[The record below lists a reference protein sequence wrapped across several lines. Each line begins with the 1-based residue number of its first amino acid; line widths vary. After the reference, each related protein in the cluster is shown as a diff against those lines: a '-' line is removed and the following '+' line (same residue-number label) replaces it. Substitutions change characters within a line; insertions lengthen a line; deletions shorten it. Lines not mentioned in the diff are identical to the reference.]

1 MSDIMRPIP
10 FDELLNRIFSEYKQ
24 GSIFGIKK
32 ENFFIDKKK
41 HSTKIFDDECS
52 SVLGPAAG
60 PHTQLAQNIIT
71 SYLVG
76 ARFMELK
83 TVQIMDTLEIDKPCI
98 DARDEAYN
106 VEWSTEYTLRKAR
119 DEYYKAWII
128 CHLLEALM
136 NGGTFEKPTFLF
148 NMSVGYNFEGIKNP
162 RMQEF
167 IDNMIDAK
175 NDEGFNKYLRFLD
188 AFLKEGGFADGTPW
202 QEAADRLRDGLSAK
216 ISSKVCTTLTLS
228 TMHGCPPQEI
238 EQIAKYMLEV
248 KHISTFVKLNPTLL
262 GYDKV
267 RSILDGLGYNYLGL
281 KRETFEK
288 DLQYTDAV
296 EMLYRLI
303 DIAKKENLKF
313 GVKLT
318 NTLASVNDQ
327 GKLPGAEMY
336 MSGRALY
343 PISTNLAAII
353 SKEYGGKLPIS
364 YSGGANIFTAKALF
378 EAGIRP
384 ITLATDM
391 LHPGGYNKMK
401 QIAELLDNSAD
412 EYWNRVDG
420 SVDVD
425 KITHIAEEALDSK
438 FIQKAFR
445 GKKPVKIDRE
455 LPLEDCFV
463 APCDAACPVHQ
474 DVAEYVAKTARGE
487 YKEAMKT
494 LYAYNA
500 LPNIT
505 CNICDHKCQYNCTRL
520 DYDGEP
526 VHIRDMKKIA
536 VTYGSADYERELLQS
551 YEKPTGEKVAVV
563 GAGPAGLAASIFLSE
578 KNFRVDVFEREAEA
592 GGTVRYVIPD
602 FRIAK
607 EAIKADVQHAE
618 DLGVQFTYNVKPEDV
633 TIKALRAKGYKYIF
647 YGIGAEKENKLKGN
661 GDTSR
666 MVDAL
671 AFLRKFRN
679 NRNSIYIGRSVVV
692 VGAGN
697 SAMDAARAAKMLPT
711 VENVTVVYRRTIEE
725 MPADREEYNDAVKEG
740 INFEFLAAPLLQTD
754 GNLECVRMEL
764 GEKDAS
770 GRRSPVPT
778 DEHFDIKCDYII
790 AAIGEKVDSD
800 ALKYVGIP
808 TNEKGR
814 PIVDEFSYETEVE
827 GVYALGDMSVGA
839 SSVIRAVQTARQAT
853 NNLVIKTLGPNAIN
867 ANERKVDEDKEAY
880 AITLAEKRAKVC
892 SSFENGLSDAEVAV
906 REGSRCLDCGTHCE
920 KCVDVCPNR
929 ANAVISFVG
938 DENESKFSLPYQVI
952 HIDAYCNECGNCA
965 TFCPYMEGKPY
976 QQKFTVFSKE
986 EDIRNSRNDGF
997 YLQGNTVMIR
1007 ENGVPIVAKLEN
1019 GAFHSDREISEK
1031 VRILISKIIKD
1042 YSYLLGYVGE

>member
-10 FDELLNRIFSEYKQ
+10 FDELLNRIFAEYKQ

-32 ENFFIDKKK
+32 ENFFVDKKR
-41 HSTKIFDDECS
+41 HSTKIFNDDCS

-106 VEWSTEYTLRKAR
+106 VEWSTEYTLKKAR

-136 NGGTFEKPTFLF
+136 NGGEFEKPTFLF

-167 IDNMIDAK
+167 IDRMIDASE
-175 NDEGFNKYLRFLD
+175 DSSFNTYLKVLD
-188 AFLKEGGFADGTPW
+188 AFLKEGGFADGTPF
-202 QEAADRLRDGLSAK
+202 ENAANTLKGGLSHK
-216 ISSKVCTTLTLS
+216 ISPKVCTSLTLS
-228 TMHGCPPQEI
+228 TMHGCPPEEI

-262 GYDKV
+262 GYDRV
-267 RSILDGLGYNYLGL
+267 RAILDSLGYDYLHL

-288 DLQYTDAV
+288 DLQYSDAV
-296 EMLYRLI
+296 EMLHRLI
-303 DIAKKENLKF
+303 NIANKENLKF

-364 YSGGANIFTAKALF
+364 YSGGANIFTAKKLF

-401 QIAELLDNSAD
+401 QIAELLDND
-412 EYWNRVDG
+412 DDIYWNRVDG
-420 SVDVD
+420 SVDVE
-425 KITHIAEEALDSK
+425 KITEVATEALDNK

-445 GKKPVKIDRE
+445 GKKPVKIDRP

-474 DVAEYVAKTARGE
+474 DVAKYVAETARGE

-520 DYDGEP
+520 DYDGTP
-526 VHIRDMKKIA
+526 IHIRDMKKIA
-536 VTYGSADYERELLQS
+536 VTYGMQDYERDIIAS
-551 YEKPTGEKVAVV
+551 MEKPTGEKVAVV
-563 GAGPAGLAASIFLSE
+563 GAGPAGLAASIFLSL

-618 DLGVQFTYNVKPEDV
+618 DLGVQFNYNVKPEDV
-633 TIKALRAKGYKYIF
+633 TIKALRNKGYKYIF
-647 YGIGAEKENKLKGN
+647 YAIGAEKENSLKGS

-679 NRNSIYIGRSVVV
+679 NRNSIYVGKSVVV

-697 SAMDAARAAKMLPT
+697 SAMDAARAAKMIPS

-725 MPADREEYNDAVKEG
+725 MPADKEEYEDAVKEG

-754 GNLECVRMEL
+754 GNLECVRMTL

-770 GRRSPVPT
+770 GRRSPIPT
-778 DEHFDIKCDYII
+778 SERFNIKCDYIV

-800 ALKYVGIP
+800 ALKFVGVP
-808 TNEKGR
+808 TDEKGR
-814 PIVDEFSYETEVE
+814 PIVDKFSYETNES
-827 GVYALGDMSVGA
+827 GVYALGDMAVGA

-853 NNLVIKTLGPNAIN
+853 NDLIIKTLGASAIDVR
-867 ANERKVDEDKEAY
+867 ERDNDKDKLSY
-880 AITLAEKRAKVC
+880 AIELAERRAKVTTELPE
-892 SSFENGLSDAEVAV
+892 SGDPSFALK
-906 REGSRCLDCGTHCE
+906 EGKRCLDCGTHCE

-938 DENESKFSLPYQVI
+938 DENEKYFSLPFQVV

-976 QQKFTVFSKE
+976 QQKFTIFSRE

-997 YLQGNTVMIR
+997 YLHGSTIMIR
-1007 ENGVPIVAKLEN
+1007 ENGVPIVATFRSGE
-1019 GAFHSDREISEK
+1019 FESDKPISDK
-1031 VRILISKIIKD
+1031 VKALIHKIVSD
-1042 YSYLLGYVGE
+1042 YGYLLGPVGD